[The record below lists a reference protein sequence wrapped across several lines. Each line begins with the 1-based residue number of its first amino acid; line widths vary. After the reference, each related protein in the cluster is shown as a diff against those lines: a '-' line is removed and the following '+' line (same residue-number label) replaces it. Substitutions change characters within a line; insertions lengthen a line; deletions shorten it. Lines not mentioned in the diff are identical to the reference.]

1 MKVEIF
7 FGRYYGELERKVN
20 DFIKNRTIIDI
31 KFSPVSNLG
40 DVNFYAMII
49 YKEDKSE

>member
-1 MKVEIF
+1 MKVVIF
-7 FGRYYGELERKVN
+7 SNRYYGELERRIN
-20 DFIKNRTIIDI
+20 NFIKDKTIIDI

-49 YKEDKSE
+49 YKEDESE